1 MPSMNARFYESTFK
15 KFAKQH
21 LCQER
26 GEIVVAHVSLRK
38 TFLARPQFFDVLFF
52 SRGGSHGTADEMML
66 CRHKRIQSRILNCR
80 AFL

>member
-1 MPSMNARFYESTFK
+1 MLDFMNPPLKSLQNSICARK
-15 KFAKQH
+15 
-21 LCQER
+21 

-66 CRHKRIQSRILNCR
+66 CRHKRIQSRFLDCR
-80 AFL
+80 GFL